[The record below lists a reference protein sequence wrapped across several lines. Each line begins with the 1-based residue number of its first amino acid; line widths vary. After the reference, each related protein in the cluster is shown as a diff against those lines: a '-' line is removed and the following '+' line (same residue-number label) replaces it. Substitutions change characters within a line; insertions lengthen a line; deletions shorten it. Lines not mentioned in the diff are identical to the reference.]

1 MWYSTGVLGL
11 TIALHVEKRRSW
23 VQPHVWKAWSHTVC
37 PWSLSHRRTT
47 PRSESRT
54 WEMYETLIAVAEI
67 SQWLINSE
75 MDTVHNNLAQSGQ
88 KTITWATDSF
98 SKWALE
104 PQEIPILSWMH
115 RQAFLVMTSHNWQAC
130 VCVTEEWDKHTGL
143 GLSSLSPAST
153 FSRSGNFVAPSA
165 SAIRMSFPLEL
176 IVPFDRDKQ
185 HMKSHTHT
193 QKVMMSLLLLMS
205 YHPHSSSFTPV
216 LRQRQDPHFI
226 CTILPSVLQS
236 NLVGVTTNW
245 IEGSVV
251 IN

>member
-1 MWYSTGVLGL
+1 MWYSAGVLGL
-11 TIALHVEKRRSW
+11 TIAPHVEKRRSW

-47 PRSESRT
+47 PESESRT

-104 PQEIPILSWMH
+104 PQEIAILSWMH
-115 RQAFLVMTSHNWQAC
+115 RQAFLVMTSHNCRAH
-130 VCVTEEWDKHTGL
+130 VRGTEEWDRHTGL

-176 IVPFDRDKQ
+176 IVPFDRDKHQ
-185 HMKSHTHT
+185 SYT
-193 QKVMMSLLLLMS
+193 QKVMMSLLLLKS

-216 LRQRQDPHFI
+216 LHQRQDPHFI
-226 CTILPSVLQS
+226 CTILPGVLQS
-236 NLVGVTTNW
+236 NLVEVTTNW

-251 IN
+251 IS